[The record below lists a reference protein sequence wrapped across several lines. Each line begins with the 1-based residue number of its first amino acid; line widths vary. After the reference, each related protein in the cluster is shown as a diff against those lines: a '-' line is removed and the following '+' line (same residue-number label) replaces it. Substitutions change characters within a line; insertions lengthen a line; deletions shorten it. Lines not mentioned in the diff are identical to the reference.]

1 MNRED
6 EIRKVAYELY
16 ERDGMTPGRD
26 MENWLKAEKIVMAR
40 YAEMAK
46 AKAASPKPK
55 KASAT
60 KTARTSSAKMET
72 AKAGPRKTSTKKK

>member
-46 AKAASPKPK
+46 TEAASPKLK
-55 KASAT
+55 KASAA
-60 KTARTSSAKMET
+60 KTARTSSPKMET